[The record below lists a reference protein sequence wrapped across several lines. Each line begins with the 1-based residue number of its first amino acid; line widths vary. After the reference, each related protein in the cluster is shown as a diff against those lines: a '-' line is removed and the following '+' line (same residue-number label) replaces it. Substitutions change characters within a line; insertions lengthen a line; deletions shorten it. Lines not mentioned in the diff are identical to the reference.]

1 MTIPTGNASN
11 AVLPT
16 SLGTGNGLQ
25 PKRGPRTVPIMLAFS
40 AATSVNVDMSVSQSL
55 DAEEFIQTIYVD
67 NSLGPRSVNITVPI
81 TGQILTWPA
90 GTQGYLPVLSCAT
103 PKFTCASSGG
113 VDVLAQFCTM
123 MLPAQIWT
131 STMGGLGIDGS
142 GSAPAVAAN
151 ILATLAVNG
160 KRAYVEAQNQSATL
174 MQVVL
179 DDGATGTPSIFL
191 LSAATGDGIPGG
203 SWSDTTFKGRVR
215 IACASASKQCML
227 RET

>member
-1 MTIPTGNASN
+1 MTIATGNASN
-11 AVLPT
+11 ATVPA
-16 SLGTGNGLQ
+16 SFGTGNGLM
-25 PKRGPRTVPIMLAFS
+25 PKRGPRTVPVMLAFS
-40 AATSVNVDMSVSQSL
+40 AATSVNVDLTISQLL

-67 NSLGPRSVNITVPI
+67 NSLGPRSVNITAPI

-90 GTQGYLPVLSCAT
+90 GTQGYLPVLSCVT

-142 GSAPAVAAN
+142 GSAPAVSAN

-160 KRAYVEAQNQSATL
+160 KRALVEAQNQSDTQ

-179 DDGATGTPSIFL
+179 DDGANGTPSIFL
-191 LSAATGDGIPGG
+191 LSAATGANIPGG

-215 IACASASKQCML
+215 IACATAGKQCML